1 MEDIQERFY
10 THPYNYP
17 TQGFELEIEE
27 ISVEPFDG
35 K

>member
-10 THPYNYP
+10 AHPYNFA
-17 TQGFELEIEE
+17 TQGFELESDE
-27 ISVEPFDG
+27 IAVEPFDG